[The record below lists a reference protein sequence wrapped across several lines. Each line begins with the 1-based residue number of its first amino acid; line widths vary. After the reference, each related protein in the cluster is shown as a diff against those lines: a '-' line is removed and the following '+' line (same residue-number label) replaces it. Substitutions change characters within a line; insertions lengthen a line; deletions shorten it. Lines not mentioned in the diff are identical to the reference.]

1 MFPLAAKI
9 GILGESTN
17 GGTGTVTVYTVPAD
31 KAARVQ
37 IIFAAINDDSASE
50 MGFAVGAPGSQ
61 LIGARTCPADVD
73 YWTGVANGTTSK
85 AAAIALIE
93 GDFGGVLSY
102 NADRGV
108 LLPLPV
114 DFYLSEG
121 DTVKTVI
128 ATAAFAEIL
137 FQVIGVEDDA

>member
-17 GGTGTVTVYTVPAD
+17 AATGTVTVYAVPPD

-37 IIFAAINDDSASE
+37 IIFAAINNDSASE
-50 MGFAVGAPGSQ
+50 MGFSVGAPGSQ
-61 LIGARTCPADVD
+61 LMAARTCPADVD

-85 AAAIALIE
+85 AADIALIE
-93 GDFGGVLSY
+93 GDFGGVLNY
-102 NADRGV
+102 NADRGAI
-108 LLPLPV
+108 LPLPV
-114 DFYLSEG
+114 DFYLSTG

-128 ATAAFAEIL
+128 ATSDFSEII